1 MQPIESHSQSSA
13 YCAEMV
19 RAHDRD
25 LYALA
30 LFTPE
35 PARANLLI
43 LYALAT
49 ELAHIPRMVS
59 EEMIGHIRYAW
70 WRETLEGLYAGTPRP
85 GHPILE
91 ALAPL
96 LPILPQENLMAL
108 VEAYATPY
116 PEPPQGEAAAL
127 VPLSWALIAATAPR
141 AVTPWQKAH
150 RIIAR
155 HHEKHGRKRASWL
168 MLKLLIAGYI

>member
-1 MQPIESHSQSSA
+1 MQS
-13 YCAEMV
+13 YCANMV

-25 LYALA
+25 LYARA

-35 PARANLLI
+35 PAREGLLT

-49 ELAHIPRMVS
+49 ELAHIRHLVS

-70 WRETLEGLYAGTPRP
+70 WRETLEGLYNNTPRS

-91 ALAPL
+91 ALTPML
-96 LPILPQENLMAL
+96 SHLPQENLAAL

-116 PEPPQGEAAAL
+116 PEPPQGQGAAL
-127 VPLSWALIAATAPR
+127 ENLSLAWLR
-141 AVTPWQKAH
+141 AKDPKAIKPWQKANH
-150 RIIAR
+150 IIIR
-155 HHEKHGRKRASWL
+155 HHARYANKRQSWL
-168 MLKLLIAGYI
+168 MLKLLIAGSL